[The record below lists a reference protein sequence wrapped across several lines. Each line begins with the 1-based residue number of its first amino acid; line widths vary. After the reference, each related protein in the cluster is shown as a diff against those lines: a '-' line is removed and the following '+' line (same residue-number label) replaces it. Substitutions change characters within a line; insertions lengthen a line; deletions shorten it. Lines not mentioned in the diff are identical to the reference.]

1 MSSEGTLSVRSVV
14 RISDDAIS
22 SRLADEVV
30 ILNLRSG
37 VYHGLEAVGSRV
49 WELIQQPAPVTAVR
63 DALLEEYD
71 VEPDRCE
78 RELLALFE
86 ELKTH
91 GLLEVGAEAA
101 G

>member
-49 WELIQQPAPVTAVR
+49 WELIQQPAPVFAVR
-63 DALLEEYD
+63 DALIEEYE
-71 VEPDRCE
+71 VEPLRCE
-78 RELLALFE
+78 RDLLELFE
-86 ELKTH
+86 ELRSH
-91 GLLEVGAEAA
+91 GLLEA
-101 G
+101 GVELAG

>member
-37 VYHGLEAVGSRV
+37 VYHGLDAVGSRV
-49 WELIQQPAPVTAVR
+49 WELVQEPATVFSVR
-63 DALLEEYD
+63 DALLDEYD
-71 VEPDRCE
+71 VDPQRCE
-78 RELLALFE
+78 DDLLALFE
-86 ELKTH
+86 ELKAH
-91 GLLEVGAEAA
+91 GLLEVGADAA

>member
-1 MSSEGTLSVRSVV
+1 MPSEGTLSVRSVV

-49 WELIQQPAPVTAVR
+49 WELVQEPATVISVR
-63 DALLEEYD
+63 DALLDEYD
-71 VEPDRCE
+71 VDPQRCE
-78 RELLALFE
+78 HDLLALFE
-86 ELKTH
+86 ELKAH
-91 GLLEVGAEAA
+91 GLVEVGTEAA